1 MVTLVEI
8 FFTDYAALD
17 VPVDGLGADEAGR
30 RVAEFRGRF
39 VPEGMPFVLSDDGL
53 YEWTLNRFLRSLP
66 TSGARSPK
74 TWRAYAYD
82 LVTWARFLAEYRGG
96 RSVLDATREDL
107 DAFYAARRLSGR
119 EFRIEASSWS
129 RLDAALEKFYRWTL
143 AVGLLEGSPFSFG
156 RLQPSGEV
164 SVVGAK
170 EKRAR
175 KGDVEF
181 LSAQRYLAFRDVG
194 LRGYLPGGGEDA
206 TFTSRCGSRNA
217 AFADLCATTGL
228 RLEEANS
235 LLACE
240 LPEIDA
246 SDGARSERFELA
258 PLITKGDRGRFVN
271 IPHRVLRGLRDY
283 VEAERCVA
291 AQRAASRGFA
301 SGWSRR
307 WIRVRDPDR
316 CGGQMLTAGGLW
328 FSVDWV
334 DLDPGERSRLLNVD
348 QEGRPVGPLALW
360 LGEQGFPMAPR
371 TWESAFER
379 ASQRCRRHGLDIE
392 ASPHTLRHT
401 FAVHLLTELV
411 RQHLASAGKEQSAD
425 MRYNAYQRVMGD
437 PLAHLQKLLGHSRIT
452 TTYIYLNS
460 IGEAQELIDEAV
472 GELARKLEGSDAE
485 ELLADLKLADAL

>member
-1 MVTLVEI
+1 MP
-8 FFTDYAALD
+8 D
-17 VPVDGLGADEAGR
+17 
-30 RVAEFRGRF
+30 
-39 VPEGMPFVLSDDGL
+39 GMPFVLNDDGS

-82 LVTWARFLAEYRGG
+82 LVTWARFLAEHRGG

-107 DAFYAARRLSGR
+107 DAFYAARRLSGA
-119 EFRIEASSWS
+119 EFRIGASSWS
-129 RLDAALEKFYRWTL
+129 RLDAALEKFYRWAL
-143 AVGLLEGSPFSFG
+143 KVGLLDGSPFSYG
-156 RLQPSGEV
+156 RLQPSGEI
-164 SVVGAK
+164 SVVEAK

-175 KGDVEF
+175 KGDVRF
-181 LSAQRYLAFRDVG
+181 LSAPRYLAFRDVG

-206 TFTSRCGSRNA
+206 AFTSRCGARNG

-240 LPEIDA
+240 LPAIDT
-246 SDGARSERFELA
+246 SGGARSERFELA

-283 VEAERCVA
+283 AEAERCVA
-291 AQRAASRGFA
+291 VQRAVSRGFPP
-301 SGWSRR
+301 GRR
-307 WIRVRDPDR
+307 WIPVREPGR
-316 CGGQMLTAGGLW
+316 RGGQMLTAGGRW
-328 FSVDWV
+328 AAVDWI
-334 DLDPGERSRLLNVD
+334 DLDPDERSRLLHVGPD
-348 QEGRPVGPLALW
+348 GRPAGPLALW
-360 LGEQGFPMAPR
+360 LGEQGLPMAPR

-379 ASQRCRRHGLDIE
+379 AGRRCRRLGLDIE
-392 ASPHTLRHT
+392 ASPHTMRHT

-411 RQHLASAGKEQSAD
+411 RQQLASAGEGQPAG
-425 MRYNAYQRVMGD
+425 MRHNAYRRVMGD

-452 TTYIYLNS
+452 TTYVYLDS
-460 IGEAQELIDEAV
+460 IGEAQQLIDEAV

-485 ELLADLKLADAL
+485 ELLAELTAGGA